1 MRGVSQSVLMPYD
14 GRLATFALW
23 YRQLWAESLGKGGRG
38 TTPIQALGP
47 VDQHSQLQLYLD
59 GPWDKL
65 FTLVTLPK
73 RGQGRAIDATLADA
87 IGLGRLGGHRP
98 GDLVAAMQRAT
109 HQALVERGRPVRRIE
124 LERLDARSMGALFM
138 HFILETLLAADLFGV
153 DPYGQPAV
161 EAGKLLARRY
171 LAEAGEG
178 NGGGGAGGG
187 P

>member
-1 MRGVSQSVLMPYD
+1 
-14 GRLATFALW
+14 
-23 YRQLWAESLGKGGRG
+23 
-38 TTPIQALGP
+38 
-47 VDQHSQLQLYLD
+47 
-59 GPWDKL
+59 
-65 FTLVTLPK
+65 
-73 RGQGRAIDATLADA
+73 
-87 IGLGRLGGHRP
+87 
-98 GDLVAAMQRAT
+98 MQRAT